1 MWRVLKKMGFT
12 YKKRDNKRYIYEQC
26 HIIEQR
32 NANLQT
38 ITQLRKENKTI
49 IYTDETWVNAH
60 HTQEHMDWL

>member
-1 MWRVLKKMGFT
+1 MWRVLKEMGFT
-12 YKKRDNKRYIYEQC
+12 YKKRDNKRYIYEQR

-32 NANLQT
+32 HAYLQT

-60 HTQEHMDWL
+60 HTQEHMD